1 MESSLKRLLS
11 GIVVLF
17 GLAIYFAS
25 SENIIVGIIG
35 GVVFLLGINFFIDAK
50 IEESRK

>member
-11 GIVVLF
+11 GIVMLV
-17 GLAIYFAS
+17 GLAMYIAS
-25 SENIIVGIIG
+25 GENIIVGIIG
-35 GVVFLLGINFFIDAK
+35 GIVFLLGMNFFIDAK